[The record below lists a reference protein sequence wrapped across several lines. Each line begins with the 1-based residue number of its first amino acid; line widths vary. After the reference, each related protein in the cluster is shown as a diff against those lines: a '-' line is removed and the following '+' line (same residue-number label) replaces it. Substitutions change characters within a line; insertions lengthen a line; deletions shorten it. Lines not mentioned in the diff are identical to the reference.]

1 MLESELPRAKEGISE
16 MILDSPAAMFKG
28 PAPDYEMARRQL
40 RRDVDELRL
49 LAEATLRRSSRLAGL
64 VEKYSE
70 DMKAALAKLDRDDG
84 WHRWRVDE
92 SLRLTHLAQDRIS
105 KTQNPPNCKKAKKL
119 VCHLNYACGFGCQAI
134 RIKLILIKFH
144 HALFYILCIFS
155 GSSRGLLSCHSGCN
169 EAHSCLFIQALEILK
184 VIFSI

>member
-1 MLESELPRAKEGISE
+1 
-16 MILDSPAAMFKG
+16 MILDSPAAMLKG

-84 WHRWRVDE
+84 WHKWRVDE
-92 SLRLTHLAQDRIS
+92 SLRLTHLAQERITR
-105 KTQNPPNCKKAKKL
+105 TQNPPNCNKAKNL
-119 VCHLNYACGFGCQAI
+119 VCHLNYACGFGCQVRPLTISCARNI
-134 RIKLILIKFH
+134 
-144 HALFYILCIFS
+144 CGFS
-155 GSSRGLLSCHSGCN
+155 GAPRGLLSFHSCCN
-169 EAHSCLFIQALEILK
+169 QAYSCLFIQALEILK
-184 VIFSI
+184 VVFISQSNIFIQSLR